1 MAEPRSFSE
10 EEVKEMMN
18 RQALNISLNINLNNF
33 FVRALSNPQAIGLT
47 KEERDAG
54 DYAYRVFMAPPQ
66 AQPQQKQP
74 EETPE

>member
-1 MAEPRSFSE
+1 MAEPRSFTE
-10 EEVKEMMN
+10 DEVKEMMN
-18 RQALNISLNINLNNF
+18 RQALNINLNNF

>member
-10 EEVKEMMN
+10 DEVKEMMN
-18 RQALNISLNINLNNF
+18 RQALNINLNNF
-33 FVRALSNPQAIGLT
+33 FIRALSNPQAIGLT

>member
-1 MAEPRSFSE
+1 MGEGRSFTE

-18 RQALNISLNINLNNF
+18 RQALNINLNNF

-66 AQPQQKQP
+66 AQPQKTESSDGP
-74 EETPE
+74 GTD

>member
-1 MAEPRSFSE
+1 MGEPRSFSE

-18 RQALNISLNINLNNF
+18 RQALNINLNNF
-33 FVRALSNPQAIGLT
+33 FIRALSNPQAIGLT

-66 AQPQQKQP
+66 TQPQQKQP